1 MESLLAKGAN
11 PTQKYDKKTDKSN
24 IKAGIVGTWTN
35 STKTLDYTNTLKK
48 SYITLTNK
56 VVFNADWTYSK
67 VLSMNGKVIPDG
79 AGYDSYELRDGR
91 IWLFNQLGTNAV
103 FEFRFE
109 GTTLILNGEKY
120 NKPIKK

>member
-1 MESLLAKGAN
+1 VLIAKGAN

-35 STKTLDYTNTLKK
+35 SFKQQDYTNTLKK
-48 SYITLTNK
+48 TYITCTNK

-67 VLSMNGKVIPDG
+67 ALIANGQVIPDG
-79 AGYDSYELRDGR
+79 GRYNSYELRDGK
-91 IWLFNQLGTNAV
+91 IWLFNALGTNAV

-109 GTTLILNGEKY
+109 GATLILNGEKY
-120 NKPIKK
+120 TKAAKK